1 MTWSRQKR
9 QRNPLF
15 QEFGAPSPCA
25 WMEEG
30 VRPKSKWSGTVAFGP
45 MANPSGSYASLLEGI
60 SSRYTKGRVPRG
72 LSKSQ
77 DGMRVR
83 SDRRS

>member
-15 QEFGAPSPCA
+15 REFGAPSACA

-30 VRPKSKWSGTVAFGP
+30 VKPKSKWSGTVAFGP
-45 MANPSGSYASLLEGI
+45 MANPSGSYASHCYQKEYPAGI
-60 SSRYTKGRVPRG
+60 
-72 LSKSQ
+72 
-77 DGMRVR
+77 
-83 SDRRS
+83 RRAGSTGPFKKAKMECA